1 MIEHVLLKTQVDK
14 PFSAR
19 LYTEVRQD
27 VCAHRQA
34 TNLERGPALA
44 AIVALEAL
52 KKFWVIAFVRVHMEA
67 QIFLSEEAGAADPA
81 VVGSQ
86 EWPDGLEATTG

>member
-1 MIEHVLLKTQVDK
+1 MIEHVLLKTQADK

-27 VCAHRQA
+27 VCAHLQA

-52 KKFWVIAFVRVHMEA
+52 K
-67 QIFLSEEAGAADPA
+67 
-81 VVGSQ
+81 
-86 EWPDGLEATTG
+86 